1 MNDLKKN
8 LNSSDPNI
16 QDQAVQKGIKQVF
29 DKKLRA
35 ELANDLQMEYGIQKE
50 EPIATEA
57 KIEMKPKGKVIS
69 MRKWMAIAASLLILV
84 FAYQWFMTSGPSIQE
99 QTNIYAFAE
108 QPIHPGAVKGGETLS
123 ENYTQALV
131 AFNEGNWKS
140 AFEGFK
146 SQVPMTAETAYYA
159 ALSAFQLK
167 NYPETINLL
176 TNNVPEESV
185 YGQER
190 KWYLATALILNNQVA
205 EGKKILLQIKS
216 GEWKYAEAQLL
227 LKSKD

>member
-29 DKKLRA
+29 DKKLRT
-35 ELANDLQMEYGIQKE
+35 ELANDLQMQYGLQKE
-50 EPIATEA
+50 EHIASVGQF
-57 KIEMKPKGKVIS
+57 EMKSKGNVIS
-69 MRKWMAIAASLLILV
+69 IRKWMAIAASLLILV
-84 FAYQWFMTSGPSIQE
+84 FAYQWFMASGPSIQE
-99 QTNIYAFAE
+99 QANIYAFAE
-108 QPIHPGAVKGGETLS
+108 QPVHPGAVKGGETLS
-123 ENYTQALV
+123 DNYTQALV

-140 AFEGFK
+140 AFESFK
-146 SQVPMTAETAYYA
+146 SQVPMTAETAYYT

-167 NYPETINLL
+167 NYPEAINLL

-190 KWYLATALILNNQVA
+190 NWYLATALILNDQVA
-205 EGKKILLQIKS
+205 EGKEILSQIKT

-227 LKSKD
+227 LKAKD

>member
-35 ELANDLQMEYGIQKE
+35 ELANDLQMQFGLQKE
-50 EPIATEA
+50 EPMATEA

-84 FAYQWFMTSGPSIQE
+84 FAYQWYMASGPSIQE
-99 QTNIYAFAE
+99 QANIYAFAE

-140 AFEGFK
+140 AFESFK
-146 SQVPMTAETAYYA
+146 SQVPMTTETAYYT

-167 NYPETINLL
+167 NYPEAINLL

-190 KWYLATALILNNQVA
+190 NWYLATALILNNQVA
-205 EGKKILLQIKS
+205 DGKEILSQIKT

-227 LKSKD
+227 LKAKD